1 MIGEDI
7 NGHSVME
14 DIDNAL
20 ENIQRK
26 DQKVMTSSHDKFL
39 T

>member
-1 MIGEDI
+1 MWGMIREDI
-7 NGHSVME
+7 NGHNVME

-26 DQKVMTSSHDKFL
+26 DQEVMTSA
-39 T
+39 